1 MPNVW
6 YVVYYDPDA
15 VLKAVEVKFGAGKKM
30 DVDVKFTRTVAII
43 RLTANE
49 GGLRRGTDFQIA
61 AKSTGKNYHP
71 WVP

>member
-1 MPNVW
+1 MASVSTGSS
-6 YVVYYDPDA
+6 A
-15 VLKAVEVKFGAGKKM
+15 VSSLAGKKM